1 MKNGNRWTKKK
12 MKETC
17 SQTKVMCQSKFYMFT
32 TKRYV
37 LIETPNVHLQ
47 EYVSIKTPLLHL
59 QEVCVNWIT
68 TFSSP
73 RGMFPLGIETIWG
86 HPLFIPFQ
94 PVFLFEF
101 NLSNL
106 LCLGSFLLFEE
117 SKCIIS
123 PSPPKLPSS
132 IFSITTTCLQLLNI
146 YFTMVKRKFTA
157 MVTPNTYDWIHFNLK
172 HTRQNMWNDKNAF
185 GISKRSHLT
194 RPPQA
199 VVKNQNT
206 WIRMEKTNEWVT
218 WHWVNAKINKE
229 SFALFKQIVN
239 IPKENMED
247 YHGQCLHMPWISSKN
262 KQVWKSWF
270 QNISSQIY

>member
-1 MKNGNRWTKKK
+1 MFI
-12 MKETC
+12 
-17 SQTKVMCQSKFYMFT
+17 SK
-32 TKRYV
+32 R
-37 LIETPNVHLQ
+37 
-47 EYVSIKTPLLHL
+47 YVSIKTPLLHL

-123 PSPPKLPSS
+123 PFPPKLPSS
-132 IFSITTTCLQLLNI
+132 IFSITTTSLQLLNI

-157 MVTPNTYDWIHFNLK
+157 MVTPNTYDWIHLNLK
-172 HTRQNMWNDKNAF
+172 HTRHNMWNDKNAF
-185 GISKRSHLT
+185 EISKRSHLT

-206 WIRMEKTNEWVT
+206 GIRMEKTNWQ
-218 WHWVNAKINKE
+218 NKWMANMALGE
-229 SFALFKQIVN
+229 CKDTQRKFCIIQTNCKHSKGEYGRLPWAMFAHAMDF
-239 IPKENMED
+239 
-247 YHGQCLHMPWISSKN
+247 
-262 KQVWKSWF
+262 F
-270 QNISSQIY
+270 QE